1 MNVMN
6 AMNGSELHVIFGTGP
21 VGKATMR
28 ELVKQGRR
36 VRMVNRSGKADVP
49 AGVEVVSADAF
60 NPASA
65 REAANGAAV
74 VYQCAQPAYHDW
86 VTKFPAL
93 QGSILEAA
101 AAHGAKFIVCD
112 NLYMYG
118 DPNGQVI
125 KEDSPY
131 KAHTRKGRV
140 RQAMAEAVMAAHKG
154 GKVRAAIGRASDFI
168 GPEYDVMAD
177 LVFYPALKGEAA
189 NLIGNTDVPHTFT
202 YIPDFGKV
210 LATLGLHDEALGQ
223 VWFTPSPEAITQREL
238 VSRIYRAAGHEP
250 KMRAAGKLILSAMG
264 LFNSSMRETVEML
277 YEWEKPFVIDSSKFQ
292 RAFGIAPTSID
303 EAIQTSLDWCRAN
316 PPASKAS

>member
-1 MNVMN
+1 MN

-21 VGKATMR
+21 LGKSTMR

-65 REAANGAAV
+65 REAAKGAAA

-86 VTKFPAL
+86 TMKFPAL

-101 AAHGAKFIVCD
+101 AAHGAKFIVGD
-112 NLYMYG
+112 NLYSYG
-118 DPNGQVI
+118 DPNGQAI
-125 KEDSPY
+125 TEESPY
-131 KAHTRKGRV
+131 RAHTRKGQV
-140 RQAMAEAVMAAHKG
+140 RQAMAETVMAAHKA

-177 LVFYPALKGEAA
+177 LVLYPALKGETA
-189 NLIGNTDVPHTFT
+189 NLIGSLDAPHTFT
-202 YIPDFGKV
+202 YIPDFGRA
-210 LATLGLHDEALGQ
+210 LATLGLRDEALGQ
-223 VWFTPSPEAITQREL
+223 IWFAPSPEPITQREL
-238 VSRIYRAAGHEP
+238 VSRIYHAAGHQP
-250 KMRAAGKLILSAMG
+250 KMRTAGKLILSAMG
-264 LFNSSMRETVEML
+264 LFNASMRETVEML
-277 YEWEKPFVIDSSKFQ
+277 YEFEKPFVMDSSKFQ

-303 EAIQTSLDWCRAN
+303 EAIQTSLDWCSQHLTAKT
-316 PPASKAS
+316 A